1 LKKIISKIA
10 LKFFADD
17 LAVVVTNIDLAATS
31 PVFSSIPFEVIA
43 LLAAIEDRKFFIHD
57 GYDVFGMIRAVQ
69 VFFFRSKLEGASTIE
84 QQLVRVLTDRRELT
98 LYRKFREICLA
109 SAVSFLYEKSVIA
122 RSYLYYGYPLCQ
134 TTCRVV
140 FFKIS

>member
-1 LKKIISKIA
+1 MKKIISNIA

-17 LAVVVTNIDLAATS
+17 LQVVVTNIDLAATN
-31 PVFSSIPFEVIA
+31 PAFSSIPFELIA

-57 GYDVFGMIRAVQ
+57 GYDVLGMIRAVH
-69 VFFFRSKLEGASTIE
+69 VFIFRSKLEGASTIE

-109 SAVSFLYEKSVIA
+109 SAVSFLVSV
-122 RSYLYYGYPLCQ
+122 RSIPSSHSLA
-134 TTCRVV
+134 
-140 FFKIS
+140 F